1 MAYKDHAK
9 ALEYWKQYN
18 LKKRQR
24 RQKQARQIAM
34 EQGLTHYFTGKPCK
48 HGHIA
53 KRRVNDRACM
63 ECDSVSQIKTRLA
76 NPELAAKRKKEEYE
90 RNKTQH
96 LAQKRVY
103 RQANKGKINALV
115 AARKKVVKQRTP
127 KWLTD
132 FDKLKIQCFYSV
144 AAMLTREN
152 KESWHVDH
160 IVPLQGVK
168 VSGLHV
174 PNNLQVMRGV
184 ENVGKKNK
192 FEVNHA

>member
-1 MAYKDHAK
+1 MPKKLCKTCNTNKPTSEFYKQTSRGGLGVRGSCKVCD
-9 ALEYWKQYN
+9 N
-18 LKKRQR
+18 LKKRQYAIEN
-24 RQKQARQIAM
+24 KDTL
-34 EQGLTHYFTGKPCK
+34 LT
-48 HGHIA
+48 
-53 KRRVNDRACM
+53 
-63 ECDSVSQIKTRLA
+63 
-76 NPELAAKRKKEEYE
+76 RKKAEYE
-90 RNKTQH
+90 RNRVKH

-132 FDKLKIQCFYSV
+132 FDKLKIQCFYSI

-152 KESWHVDH
+152 GESWHVDH
-160 IVPLQGVK
+160 IVPLQGVQ

-184 ENVGKKNK
+184 ENVGKKNR
-192 FEVNHA
+192 FEVSHA